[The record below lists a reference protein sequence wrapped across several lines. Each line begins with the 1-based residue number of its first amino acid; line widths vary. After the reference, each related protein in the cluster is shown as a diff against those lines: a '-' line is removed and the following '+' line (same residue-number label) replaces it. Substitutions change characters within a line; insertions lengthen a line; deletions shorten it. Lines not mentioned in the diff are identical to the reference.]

1 VSSPFIIVGLGNP
14 GAEYENT
21 RHNVGYLV
29 IEELIRRVAAKVKR
43 GNGEYLCARAGRGN
57 QDIVLVKPLT
67 YMNNSGEAVAA
78 ALQDFGAP
86 IDRLLVVVDDIALQ
100 LGRLRLR
107 PGGSAGGHNGL
118 GSIISTLDTTFF
130 ARLRC
135 GIGTPEPPPGELLAD
150 FVLSSFAREE
160 QQQVRSMIRRA
171 GDAVMSLL
179 ESGVSRT
186 MNMFNE

>member
-1 VSSPFIIVGLGNP
+1 MGLGNP

-29 IEELIRRVAAKVKR
+29 IEELIRRVAAKVKS
-43 GNGEYLCARAGRGN
+43 GNGEYLFARTRGDD

-78 ALQDFGAP
+78 ALQDFGTP

-118 GSIISTLDTTFF
+118 GSIISTLDTNFF

-135 GIGTPEPPPGELLAD
+135 GIGTPEPPPGELLAN
-150 FVLSSFAREE
+150 FVLSPFAREE
-160 QQQVRSMIRRA
+160 QQEVRSMIKRA
-171 GDAVMSLL
+171 GDAAMSLL